1 MEAVMNRPLAG
12 ALCFMIMA
20 GTSLVAAG
28 PEKNKNGKSEAPHAA
43 AVARETTTTTSR
55 ETTVSVTRETVKR
68 DTSTSIHFSTEQVRV
83 IKAYYAPR
91 KSQLPPGLQK
101 KYARTGQ
108 LPPGWQKKMEPLPAT
123 IERDLPRLPDGYRR
137 GVIDGHAVVYSS
149 RAGTIIDVAVLF

>member
-1 MEAVMNRPLAG
+1 MNRSAAG
-12 ALCFMIMA
+12 ALCFMIMSL
-20 GTSLVAAG
+20 TSLVAGG
-28 PEKNKNGKSEAPHAA
+28 PGQGKSQKSDAPTAR
-43 AVARETTTTTSR
+43 AVSRETTTAARATTAPR
-55 ETTVSVTRETVKR
+55 ETAAPRESVRQETSV
-68 DTSTSIHFSTEQVRV
+68 HFSVDQVRV
-83 IKAYYAPR
+83 IKSYYAPR

>member
-1 MEAVMNRPLAG
+1 MNRSAAG
-12 ALCFMIMA
+12 VLCFMIMSL
-20 GTSLVAAG
+20 TSLVAGG
-28 PEKNKNGKSEAPHAA
+28 PGQGKSQKSDAPTAR
-43 AVARETTTTTSR
+43 AVSR
-55 ETTVSVTRETVKR
+55 ETTAPRETSASREPVR
-68 DTSTSIHFSTEQVRV
+68 QETSIHFSVDQVRV
-83 IKAYYAPR
+83 IKSYYAPR